1 MSQPM
6 DQLAHFPSR
15 LSAESRDWI
24 RDGRRVDRD
33 RDGKRRSPRQT
44 SQGNIGK
51 RPICISSIT
60 ETRVEDGSSS
70 YIYLAVKIGSVL
82 IPSLL
87 LLNILFG
94 YFCFNIYIN
103 PTHTCIVSPLKTTF
117 SLFFFET
124 LILFFD
130 FDS

>member
-1 MSQPM
+1 MCWDHTTIWQ
-6 DQLAHFPSR
+6 SR
-15 LSAESRDWI
+15 
-24 RDGRRVDRD
+24 
-33 RDGKRRSPRQT
+33 
-44 SQGNIGK
+44 
-51 RPICISSIT
+51 
-60 ETRVEDGSSS
+60 
-70 YIYLAVKIGSVL
+70 GSVL

-117 SLFFFET
+117 SLFFET